1 MTKSNDEL
9 SKTANTDSNLNSM
22 REREREK
29 DKGDH
34 IRKDTIFTEGTEDRL
49 FASDFKLKVHKMKA

>member
-1 MTKSNDEL
+1 
-9 SKTANTDSNLNSM
+9 M